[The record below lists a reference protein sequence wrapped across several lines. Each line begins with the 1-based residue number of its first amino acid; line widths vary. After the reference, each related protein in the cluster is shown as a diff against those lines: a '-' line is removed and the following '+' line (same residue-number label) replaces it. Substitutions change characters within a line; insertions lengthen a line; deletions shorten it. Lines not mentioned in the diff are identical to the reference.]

1 MDIPH
6 QPYQQ
11 IIEGF
16 NEKFFQKNKQIEFRI
31 EKLRTIVCKSQA
43 GANTG

>member
-6 QPYQQ
+6 QPSQQ

-16 NEKFFQKNKQIEFRI
+16 NEKKFQKTKQIEFRI
-31 EKLRTIVCKSQA
+31 EKLRTIVYKSQA